1 MGYTTQFPS
10 QLDAIESDT
19 DVVVITP
26 EYFIFEVG
34 SSSWTSASIC
44 LILAKQVAGLSL
56 LIEILYVHIKDCQL
70 CM

>member
-10 QLDAIESDT
+10 QPDAIESDT

-34 SSSWTSASIC
+34 SSS
-44 LILAKQVAGLSL
+44 
-56 LIEILYVHIKDCQL
+56 
-70 CM
+70 